1 MTSSETFFS
10 EDPWNWS
17 VDQVVA
23 ALCDPNAPF
32 RALRNSEAQVPE
44 SAWLEQKLREHCIQG
59 DSLLTALNY
68 VTLREEIGIVP
79 LGPRQIIIHE
89 IQRLRWQSR
98 RYLEHLQTQLPD
110 PVPGHDS
117 YFGPSRRGTR
127 GLQSPTSLLPARNS
141 VAFETTTQSTLVA
154 SEASR
159 TEDRT
164 LPTTVNEDCLTQLQS
179 SIHHSQEWLDGLPDV
194 PKARTI
200 DGHSPVHDEQS
211 LNRQDETHVID
222 EHGRKR
228 RRLVLATTAPL
239 ESEDPSGLAATEG
252 ETITC
257 EEHDRNVTPTLGASC
272 TTANVVNHEGKKR
285 IAPTLITK
293 SHESLVAP
301 SPDANEFVEALQY
314 GKNERRFLED
324 PGKAYLG
331 TKALTVDTVFYDS
344 YGNLQILGDVPKP
357 DSPGVHHGSD
367 IQNFAFLGAPAAS
380 GQCRYVAARVQY
392 FLRQNVGLFRCGS
405 KRRYGIIPYPDKL
418 GQMHKALSIT
428 IFETEPGTNNV
439 HATRKDRVQ
448 WRPDD
453 LPYPVVQES
462 LVDSTDTAVFNVPAS
477 FQQDDEQD
485 WDFLE
490 KWNYTHDERVLPVY
504 GDSGSEGE
512 YDLDTWHEMEKE
524 KGTKLV
530 KPLGRSRGLKKLTDA
545 EVQDAINNAI
555 RSVIE
560 DWKQKRLPKLQRTAW
575 LLWFKT
581 RRNRTKKAQVASLDH
596 DIQHFASRL
605 DKLRQ
610 QITREQWL
618 STAKVKRQCESM
630 RRTIYGLE
638 DSKWTVA
645 TLQQKVRPDKPF
657 KLSTVKSA
665 RVSVE
670 ESDLEMESSVV
681 ETSAGDDLEGFIVDD
696 DDSESGILEGDHSM
710 INGDSTTDEDSDQE
724 KQTVPH
730 NEPNLDVPAS
740 MIPKAPV
747 NFIDLTL
754 DSDASEPEIAPPSTT
769 LNSGEVK
776 TPPACSANI
785 DEVSSQRVE
794 QKRAQFK
801 SPPGMEKYTSAIS
814 KFAATAVKLPE
825 LCETEKISEMDP
837 TLLMERADRKRL
849 LIYILTKTPHHRREK
864 AYAWLSG
871 HGLLDAQDVIWRTL
885 DSVMAHCNKFADAKN
900 HKEAETLKSITAWF
914 VCWTNAVIVY
924 KQTGANREQME
935 TAAADKEGFE
945 PFYNF
950 LLELRCLVD
959 YTKTSKH
966 SDNGSIL
973 ECTNQSQTTPTKQG
987 RELIDYSSDEL
998 QVTASKKRKY
1008 VVPESQ
1014 EAAELRKKAHQRVD
1028 DREKRQAKLK
1038 SALQKMGQTE
1048 EDPSQVVVNLGK
1060 LENQDLIY
1068 LQPSIGGRIQSH
1080 QKDGLRFLWREII
1093 EDHASKQ
1100 GCLLAQAMGL
1110 GKTMQVISF
1119 LVTVADAARSPNANI
1134 RNQIPPR
1141 LRESKTLVLCPPTLI
1156 ENWYDEFLLWAPE
1169 NMTENIGEV
1178 RQVSSAMSLDER
1190 LRTVQEWGDDG
1201 GVLVLGSSLL
1211 KELILNPLRKKKEQP
1226 PLSEAQ
1232 HVLMK
1237 DILLKGPNIV
1247 VVDEAH
1253 TAKNPTSQLNKILG
1267 RFEARSRIALTG
1279 SPLSNNLSEY
1289 YALIQWIAPGYLGD
1303 HREFVSRYEEPI
1315 QQGLYRDSTEREWR
1329 VGLKRLELFKREV
1342 QPKIHRVD
1350 NSVLAARLKGKSEFV
1365 IKVALTDLQEKL
1377 YQCFVDSMNEQ
1388 LQGSEGPRQDQATL
1402 WAWVAKLR
1410 LVCNH
1415 PKCFHD
1421 NLMGNHTAKSRLKQR
1436 KPGQTADVEEVKGD
1450 DEALIDASP
1459 SDMGMSDELVRRQLE
1474 PFNDLSVP
1482 LESISLANKTKL
1494 LLQIIEL
1501 CQVAG
1506 DKILVFSHSILTL
1519 NYVESIL
1526 IQEKKRYTRI
1536 DGKVPTQSRQRMTK
1550 VFNQD
1555 KSDDV
1560 FLISTRAG
1568 GTGLNLFGANRV
1580 VIIDDHFNP
1589 TWEEQ
1594 AVGRAYRIGQL
1605 KHVYVYRLTV
1615 GGTFEEAIHNQS
1627 LFKQQLA
1634 SRAVDKKSIA
1644 RSATR
1649 GMRDYFKPLKPV
1661 EQTDLAPFKGKDPHV
1676 LDHILASQNSDPFIR
1691 AIVPCETFQQE
1702 VEEKLTAEEQKEI
1715 EAEEADSRLRRN
1727 DPAAYQAKVMAM
1739 ASGRAHPRA
1748 PGGAIPPPPV
1758 HGNLPERP
1766 SAPISSHFP
1775 IQSPANS
1782 TPGVTRTGRVDPTPN
1797 TPPPGYGGPLNTA
1810 GLSGSVGHQANTHVS
1825 PYPTSGQEGLLPI
1838 LSANTTLELNASA
1851 PLELQKDGE
1860 GTRQGSEKEASPSP
1874 QASENTA
1881 AAYDFSPKRT
1891 FAKYPGLQGL
1901 LAREEERARRQRSPS
1916 SAD

>member
-1 MTSSETFFS
+1 MTSLETFFS
-10 EDPWNWS
+10 EDPWYWS

-23 ALCDPNAPF
+23 ALCDSNAAF
-32 RALRNSEAQVPE
+32 RASRNSEAQIPE

-68 VTLREEIGIVP
+68 ATLREDFGIVP

-110 PVPGHDS
+110 PVPGHES
-117 YFGPSRRGTR
+117 YFGPSRRGAR
-127 GLQSPTSLLPARNS
+127 GLQSPTPLPPARTS
-141 VAFETTTQSTLVA
+141 LALETTTQSTFVA

-159 TEDRT
+159 AEDRT
-164 LPTTVNEDCLTQLQS
+164 PPTTANEECLTQFQS
-179 SIHHSQEWLDGLPDV
+179 SIQHSQEWLDGLPDV
-194 PKARTI
+194 PKAPSI
-200 DGHSPVHDEQS
+200 DADSPIHDEQI
-211 LNRQDETHVID
+211 LNRQDETYIID

-228 RRLVLATTAPL
+228 RRLVLATAAPL
-239 ESEDPSGLAATEG
+239 ESEDPSGPAATEG
-252 ETITC
+252 ATINC
-257 EEHDRNVTPTLGASC
+257 EEHHDNVTSTLCAPC
-272 TTANVVNHEGKKR
+272 TITNVVNPEGKKR
-285 IAPTLITK
+285 IAPILI
-293 SHESLVAP
+293 SQPHESLVAS

-314 GKNERRFLED
+314 SKNERRFLED
-324 PGKAYLG
+324 PAKAYLG
-331 TKALTVDTVFYDS
+331 TKALTIDTVFYEP
-344 YGNLQILGDVPKP
+344 YRNLQIFENVPVP
-357 DSPGVHHGSD
+357 DRPGVHQGRD
-367 IQNFAFLGAPAAS
+367 LQNFAFLGAPATS
-380 GQCRYVAARVQY
+380 GQRRYIAARVQY
-392 FLRQNVGLFRCGS
+392 FFRQNVGLFRCGS

-428 IFETEPGTNNV
+428 IFETEPGTKNV

-448 WRPDD
+448 WRPDN
-453 LPYPVVQES
+453 LPNPVAQES
-462 LVDSTDTAVFNVPAS
+462 LVDSTDMAVFNVPAS
-477 FQQDDEQD
+477 FQKDDEQD

-524 KGTKLV
+524 KGIKLV
-530 KPLGRSRGLKKLTDA
+530 KPLGRSRGLKKLSDT
-545 EVQDAINNAI
+545 EVRDAINNAI
-555 RSVIE
+555 QSVIE
-560 DWKQKRLPKLQRTAW
+560 DWEQKRLPKLQRTAW
-575 LLWFKT
+575 LLWSKS
-581 RRNRTKKAQVASLDH
+581 RRNRTKEAQVASLDY
-596 DIQHFASRL
+596 DIRHLALRL
-605 DKLRQ
+605 DKLRR
-610 QITREQWL
+610 QIAREQWL

-645 TLQQKVRPDKPF
+645 TLQLKIRPDKPV

-665 RVSVE
+665 RGSVE
-670 ESDLEMESSVV
+670 ENDFEVESNVV
-681 ETSAGDDLEGFIVDD
+681 ETSAGEDLEGFIVDD
-696 DDSESGILEGDHSM
+696 DDSQSGILNDGDHSM
-710 INGDSTTDEDSDQE
+710 MDGESTTDEGSSEQE
-724 KQTVPH
+724 KQKVPH
-730 NEPNLDVPAS
+730 NEPKLDRPAS
-740 MIPKAPV
+740 TVPKAPV
-747 NFIDLTL
+747 NFVDLTL
-754 DSDASEPEIAPPSTT
+754 DSDASESEIAPRSTN
-769 LNSGEVK
+769 LSSGEVK
-776 TPPACSANI
+776 TPPAYFA
-785 DEVSSQRVE
+785 DTEKESSQRIE
-794 QKRAQFK
+794 RKRAQFK

-814 KFAATAVKLPE
+814 KFASTAKLPE

-849 LIYILTKTPHHRREK
+849 LIYILTRIPYHRRKK

-871 HGLLDAQDVIWRTL
+871 HDVLDAQDVIWRTL
-885 DSVMAHCNKFADAKN
+885 DSIMAHRNKLVDAKN

-914 VCWTNAVIVY
+914 VYWTNAIIVH
-924 KQTGANREQME
+924 KETGANREQME
-935 TAAADKEGFE
+935 TAAADKAGFE

-950 LLELRCLVD
+950 LIELRCLVD

-966 SDNGSIL
+966 SDNESVL
-973 ECTNQSQTTPTKQG
+973 ECTIQSQTTPTKRG

-998 QVTASKKRKY
+998 QITASKKRKY

-1014 EAAELRKKAHQRVD
+1014 EAAELRKKAHQRVH

-1068 LQPSIGGRIQSH
+1068 LLPSIGGRIQPH

-1093 EDHASKQ
+1093 EDHESKQ

-1169 NMTENIGEV
+1169 DMIENIGEV
-1178 RQVSSAMSLDER
+1178 RRVSSAMSLPER

-1211 KELILNPLRKKKEQP
+1211 KELILNPMRKKKEQP
-1226 PLSEAQ
+1226 PLSDAQ
-1232 HVLMK
+1232 HLMMK
-1237 DILLKGPNIV
+1237 DTLLKGPNIV
-1247 VVDEAH
+1247 IVDEAH

-1267 RFEARSRIALTG
+1267 RFETRSRIALTG

-1289 YALIQWIAPGYLGD
+1289 YSLIEWIAPGYLGD

-1342 QPKIHRVD
+1342 QPKIHRAD

-1365 IKVALTDLQEKL
+1365 IKVALTEFQKKL

-1388 LQGSEGPRQDQATL
+1388 FLGTEGPKQEQATL

-1410 LVCNH
+1410 LLCNH

-1421 NLMGNHTAKSRLKQR
+1421 NLKGKHTAKSRVKQR
-1436 KPGQTADVEEVKGD
+1436 KPGQAADVEEVKGD

-1474 PFNDLSVP
+1474 PFHDLSVP
-1482 LESISLANKTKL
+1482 LESISLAYKTKL
-1494 LLQIIEL
+1494 LLQIIEF

-1519 NYVESIL
+1519 DYVESIL
-1526 IQEKKRYTRI
+1526 IKEKKRYTRI
-1536 DGKVPTQSRQRMTK
+1536 DGKVPTQSRQKMTK
-1550 VFNQD
+1550 AFNRD

-1634 SRAVDKKSIA
+1634 TRAVDKKSIA

-1649 GMRDYFKPLKPV
+1649 GMRDYFKPLMPV
-1661 EQTDLAPFKGKDPHV
+1661 ELTDLAPFKGKDPHV
-1676 LDHILASQNSDPFIR
+1676 LDHILASQTSDPFIR

-1702 VEEKLTAEEQKEI
+1702 VDEKLTAEEQKEI

-1739 ASGRAHPRA
+1739 ASGKAPPRV
-1748 PGGAIPPPPV
+1748 PGGANPPSPV
-1758 HGNLPERP
+1758 NGNLPKRP
-1766 SAPISSHFP
+1766 SAAISSHFP
-1775 IQSPANS
+1775 TKSPASS
-1782 TPGVTRTGRVDPTPN
+1782 TPGATHTGRVDPTPN
-1797 TPPPGYGGPLNTA
+1797 ISPPGYGGPPDTA
-1810 GLSGSVGHQANTHVS
+1810 GLSGSAVHQANTYAS
-1825 PYPTSGQEGLLPI
+1825 PYPTSGQQGLLPI
-1838 LSANTTLELNASA
+1838 LGANTTLEMNASA
-1851 PLELQKDGE
+1851 PPEPQNDGE
-1860 GTRQGSEKEASPSP
+1860 GTRQGSEKEASPRP
-1874 QASENTA
+1874 QASENAA
-1881 AAYDFSPKRT
+1881 AAYGFSPKRAI
-1891 FAKYPGLQGL
+1891 AKYPVLQGL
-1901 LAREEERARRQRSPS
+1901 LDREEERARRQ
-1916 SAD
+1916 